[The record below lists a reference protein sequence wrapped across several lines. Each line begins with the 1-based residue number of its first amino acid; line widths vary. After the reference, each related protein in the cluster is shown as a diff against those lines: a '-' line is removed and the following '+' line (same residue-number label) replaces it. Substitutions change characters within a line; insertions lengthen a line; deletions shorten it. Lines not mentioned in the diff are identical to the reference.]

1 MTYSDKPGQETY
13 QRSASFILNMAVAEM
28 AHNTRLVIGH
38 SISNGFYYDFYC
50 GIPVTQEVLNE
61 ITAKMRE
68 IIGRDLP
75 FKRLLL
81 ARDEA
86 TAILPTAP

>member
-1 MTYSDKPGQETY
+1 MTYSDKPGLEIY

-50 GIPVTQEVLNE
+50 GIPVTQE
-61 ITAKMRE
+61 AAQRDHRE
-68 IIGRDLP
+68 NAGDHQP
-75 FKRLLL
+75 
-81 ARDEA
+81 
-86 TAILPTAP
+86 